1 MLPARNRPIGDDDDD
16 DGGRGDDGHLRYD
29 HRGTST
35 RI

>member
-16 DGGRGDDGHLRYD
+16 DGRGDDGHLRYD